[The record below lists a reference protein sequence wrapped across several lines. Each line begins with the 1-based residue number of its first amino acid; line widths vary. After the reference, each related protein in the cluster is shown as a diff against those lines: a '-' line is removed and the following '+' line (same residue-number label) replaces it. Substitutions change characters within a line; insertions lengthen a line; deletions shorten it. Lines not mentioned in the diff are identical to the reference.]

1 MIGILD
7 YGMGNLGSVQ
17 NACDALEIPARLLKS
32 PSEMEEMQGL
42 LMPGQ
47 GAFRD
52 CMIHLQDQGWVEP
65 LRTWVKADKP
75 FFGICMGLQVLFE
88 ASEESPGTEGLGL
101 LPGTV
106 KKFPENE
113 ERKVPQMGW
122 NRCQWTKQQPFFPED
137 VDRSHYYFVHSYYV
151 PMADAPWV
159 AGTTHYGCEY
169 VSAVSFGNCHAV
181 QFHPEKSQKNGLAL
195 LKHFSEHVQGPDV
208 SI

>member
-17 NACDALEIPARLLKS
+17 NACAALNIPSKLLTVS
-32 PSEMEEMQGL
+32 AEMAEMDGI

-52 CMIHLQDQGWVEP
+52 CMSHLQDQGWVEP
-65 LRTWVKADKP
+65 LRAWIKSDRP

-88 ASEESPGTEGLGL
+88 DSEESPGMAGLGI
-101 LPGTV
+101 LPGRV
-106 KKFPENE
+106 KKFPDHV

-122 NRCQWTKQQPFFPED
+122 NRCAWKAGQTFFPPNLD
-137 VDRSHYYFVHSYYV
+137 QSHFYFVHSYYV
-151 PMADAPWV
+151 PMVEADWV
-159 AGTTHYGCEY
+159 AGTTHYGFDY

-181 QFHPEKSQKNGLAL
+181 QFHPEKSQQDGLQL
-195 LKHFSEHVQGPDV
+195 IRHFSNSVANQG
-208 SI
+208 

>member
-17 NACDALEIPARLLKS
+17 NACAALDIPARMLNA
-32 PSEMEEMQGL
+32 PSEMDGVSGV

-52 CMIHLQDQGWVEP
+52 CMNHLQDQGWVEP
-65 LRTWVKADKP
+65 LREWIKADKP

-88 ASEESPGTEGLGL
+88 DSEESPGSEGLAV

-106 KKFPENE
+106 KKFPPSDEL
-113 ERKVPQMGW
+113 KVPQMGW
-122 NRCQWTKQQPFFPED
+122 NRCKWDAKQTYFPAALHE
-137 VDRSHYYFVHSYYV
+137 RHFYYVHSYYV
-151 PMADAPWV
+151 PMTDADWV
-159 AGTTHYGCEY
+159 AGTTTYGLEY

-181 QFHPEKSQKNGLAL
+181 QFHPEKSQADGLKL
-195 LKHFSEHVQGPDV
+195 LKHFSETV
-208 SI
+208 S